1 MQTAAGYLK
10 GLHDFRSFSGARK
23 KKGTEKELTGIAFRK
38 SEDTDNDADT
48 LILSLTASDFL
59 YRMPSLIV
67 GTLLEIGQGKRAPE
81 SILHIFEGTE
91 KAGAPCEA
99 KGLLLKSVQY

>member
-1 MQTAAGYLK
+1 M
-10 GLHDFRSFSGARK
+10 
-23 KKGTEKELTGIAFRK
+23 IIFRK
-38 SEDTDNDADT
+38 SDDTGNDADT
-48 LILSLTASDFL
+48 LILSLTANDFL
-59 YRMPSLIV
+59 YRMPSLII

-81 SILHIFEGTE
+81 SILHIFDGTE